1 MPRQNGYQGNHPG
14 SQRHISFRIKVEYV
28 DDRAK
33 DENIRLRGPDHK
45 IRAEN
50 NDRYPDFE
58 GFEDPNPPNRAL
70 MALELLSKR
79 EKQANAKLVPI
90 KKGT

>member
-1 MPRQNGYQGNHPG
+1 MKKDTL
-14 SQRHISFRIKVEYV
+14 ILKVL
-28 DDRAK
+28 K
-33 DENIRLRGPDHK
+33 N
-45 IRAEN
+45 
-50 NDRYPDFE
+50 
-58 GFEDPNPPNRAL
+58 PNPPNRAL